1 MRNKENRKLNRDNR
15 GFSFVLVIVAMAVV
29 TLLIVTILYVALQ
42 NYQMKQTNLRSED
55 NFYSA
60 EQVLDEIKAGL
71 QTDINASISEAY
83 NYVLERYTET
93 EGQDTTRNWYF
104 QTRFVD
110 GLRAKLLGNAND
122 GTYDLEHLKSY
133 ISNTATQG
141 VVTLTTSVTSQNLE
155 TSYASGVTLKGLHVT
170 YERDGYQSV
179 IATDLNIAIP
189 DIDFTQTANAP
200 DLLSYGI
207 IADKGIDMTYP
218 NGQYAIE
225 GNVYAGGDGIQLG
238 QDADVVVTSMD
249 RTVIDGPIVMADQS
263 TAQFNVGAL
272 WADDISVTSAKLG
285 LNGNVF
291 VRDDLTLD
299 GKNSEVTMQGRY
311 YGFSNPELVQ
321 TSNVYKDGYLNGTAD
336 VAKSSAIVINGR
348 TSSLNLQNLERMLL
362 AGNTYVD
369 ARMSET
375 DTNAINV
382 KMGESITVKSNQL
395 AYLAPAAAIIIEG
408 GGRVE
413 PGNPIVGLAAGA
425 KVSLDTSIPL
435 LSLGRKTLGELGIT
449 ANNCKLYY
457 TQNNIAYVYMDF
469 TTDQQAAKYF
479 QAYYGANANSKEFK
493 EYMDL
498 YLNAIQINPDSM
510 VQFKTNGN
518 VLTKNSLVRN
528 TIITQSDI
536 NEAQA
541 EENSYQDMYFALSKK
556 LITMYTA
563 LSTEEKEQTVFDNL
577 VQNKSSDSPSLSRFA
592 SSEGG
597 KVVFT
602 TKTSGQKAVLV
613 DGNYTVS
620 SADAANTRL
629 ILADGNVLLEANV
642 DFTGLI
648 ICSGRL
654 ILENGATVTA
664 DSQAVA
670 AVFQSI
676 ICESGG
682 TATERT
688 DGISPMS
695 FFRDGS
701 QYVIGGVLN
710 GNVTEIGGN
719 AIDVADLITY
729 KNWKKL

>member
-42 NYQMKQTNLRSED
+42 NYQMKQTNLKSED

-133 ISNTATQG
+133 ISNTATKG

-249 RTVIDGPIVMADQS
+249 RTVINGPIVMADQS

-299 GKNSEVTMQGRY
+299 GKNSEVAMQGRY

-577 VQNKSSDSPSLSRFA
+577 VQNKSSDSTSLSRFA

-654 ILENGATVTA
+654 IFGNGATVTA

-670 AVFQSI
+670 SVFQSI

>member
-141 VVTLTTSVTSQNLE
+141 VVTLTTSVASQNLE

>member
-42 NYQMKQTNLRSED
+42 NYQMKQTNLKSED

-133 ISNTATQG
+133 ISNTATKG

-249 RTVIDGPIVMADQS
+249 RTVINGPIVMADQS

-299 GKNSEVTMQGRY
+299 GKNSEVAMQGRY

-654 ILENGATVTA
+654 IFGNGATVTA

-670 AVFQSI
+670 SVFQSI

>member
-133 ISNTATQG
+133 ISNTATKG

-249 RTVIDGPIVMADQS
+249 RTVINGPIVMADQS

-299 GKNSEVTMQGRY
+299 GKNSEVAMQGRY

-654 ILENGATVTA
+654 IFGNGATVTA

-670 AVFQSI
+670 SVFQSI